1 MTKQAPRATHLF
13 LLCAAFTAISVLV
26 QRSQM
31 APVRCGFWRASP
43 DSLQT
48 PTAAPKASP
57 TKPSPAQL
65 ASDGT
70 QAQAGL
76 PRAPSLGASAAP
88 GGQLSSAKSTDARP
102 PKHKRS
108 HSGSRAFQGPFSYTP
123 DALLAAV
130 EPFVAQ
136 VGLLFS
142 LAGAQ
147 ITHICRISQSIASI
161 VDIVLG
167 HSSQLQ
173 TVFRVAILVLAHTT
187 VGALVMSWLV
197 SQGKHQHSIG
207 LANSGLAAMLPR
219 STSPTLK
226 LVALGLHSLS
236 PCTALLALKE

>member
-1 MTKQAPRATHLF
+1 
-13 LLCAAFTAISVLV
+13 
-26 QRSQM
+26 M
-31 APVRCGFWRASP
+31 APVRCGFWKASP

-48 PTAAPKASP
+48 PTATRKASL

-76 PRAPSLGASAAP
+76 PRAPSPGEPAAP

-108 HSGSRAFQGPFSYTP
+108 SSGSRAFQGPFSYTA

-136 VGLLFS
+136 VGPLFI

-147 ITHICRISQSIASI
+147 ITHICCTCLSMVSVVGI
-161 VDIVLG
+161 VPES
-167 HSSQLQ
+167 SSQLRQ
-173 TVFRVAILVLAHTT
+173 SFVLQ
-187 VGALVMSWLV
+187 L
-197 SQGKHQHSIG
+197 
-207 LANSGLAAMLPR
+207 
-219 STSPTLK
+219 
-226 LVALGLHSLS
+226 LH
-236 PCTALLALKE
+236 LLTEQ